1 MPAISV
7 RDAWIRSD
15 RGRLFAR
22 RWNPAPR
29 NDRAAVVLLH
39 DSLGCIE
46 TWRDFPARLAAA
58 SGREVVAYDRLGF
71 GRSDPHP
78 DRLGFDFVHDEAR
91 TGLRCLR
98 DQLGLERFVAFG
110 HSVGGGMAIAAAAQS
125 GADCI
130 ALITE
135 SAQAFVEDRT
145 LEGIRAARQAFAGTD
160 RLDRLAR
167 YHGDKAAWVL
177 GAWIDT
183 WLAPEF
189 AGWNLDADLRAV
201 RCPALVLHGDR
212 DEYGSAR
219 HPQRIAG
226 GVAGPADTHL
236 LPDCGHVPHRERA
249 EGVLDLA
256 ARWLDRLPPGAD
268 DARNGLSDST
278 P

>member
-1 MPAISV
+1 VPAIGV
-7 RDAWIRSD
+7 QDAWIRSD
-15 RGRLFAR
+15 GGRLFAR
-22 RWNPAPR
+22 RWNAASR
-29 NDRAAVVLLH
+29 NGRAAVVLLH

-46 TWRDFPARLAAA
+46 TWRDFPARLASA
-58 SGREVVAYDRLGF
+58 SGREVIAYDRLGF

-78 DRLGFDFVHDEAR
+78 GRLGFDFVRDEAGS
-91 TGLRCLR
+91 GLRHLR
-98 DQLGLERFVAFG
+98 EQLQLQRFVAFG
-110 HSVGGGMAIAAAAQS
+110 HSVGGGMAVAAVARS
-125 GADCI
+125 GADCV
-130 ALITE
+130 AVATE

-145 LEGIRAARQAFAGTD
+145 LEGIRAARQAFAGAD
-160 RLDRLAR
+160 GLERLAS

-219 HPQRIAG
+219 HPQRIAD
-226 GVAGPADTHL
+226 GVAGPAQTHL

-249 EGVLDLA
+249 EVVLDLV
-256 ARWLDRLPPGAD
+256 ARWLGRLPSEAD
-268 DARNGLSDST
+268 DAPRDLGDSRS
-278 P
+278 